1 MANEVPKTMDA
12 AGWMALPIG
21 LMWSASFLCTMYGT
35 ERPFLSMLS
44 TVLAIIS
51 IYMLYKQL
59 TNYYRLYPSVSWL
72 HILRLSFVTCLLA
85 GLLTDMVQYAYF
97 LWLDNGRLLSILGT
111 SLQSEEYREAWKKM
125 MPEVDL
131 NEMQKKRK
139 SHSTFFKESHS
150 LNVRSKVIG
159 LYGRTTLLSV
169 LQPMKAS
176 LPIVVTESGISTS
189 IKPVFPKTVK
199 PLFLAESINDLRAH
213 RIVNAYKD
221 AA

>member
-111 SLQSEEYREAWKKM
+111 SMQNEEYREAWKKM

-131 NEMQKKRK
+131 DEMQKLVQ
-139 SHSTFFKESHS
+139 SMT
-150 LNVRSKVIG
+150 VRDI
-159 LYGRTTLLSV
+159 V
-169 LQPMKAS
+169 LQMAFYNVILALPAS
-176 LPIVVTESGISTS
+176 LLAALPVR
-189 IKPVFPKTVK
+189 KPVKK
-199 PLFLAESINDLRAH
+199 
-213 RIVNAYKD
+213 
-221 AA
+221 

>member
-35 ERPFLSMLS
+35 ERPILSMLS

-111 SLQSEEYREAWKKM
+111 SMQNEEYREAWKKM

-131 NEMQKKRK
+131 DEMQKLVQ
-139 SHSTFFKESHS
+139 SMT
-150 LNVRSKVIG
+150 VRDI
-159 LYGRTTLLSV
+159 V
-169 LQPMKAS
+169 LQMAFYNVILALPAS
-176 LPIVVTESGISTS
+176 LLAALPVR
-189 IKPVFPKTVK
+189 KPVKK
-199 PLFLAESINDLRAH
+199 
-213 RIVNAYKD
+213 
-221 AA
+221 

>member
-72 HILRLSFVTCLLA
+72 HILRLSFLTCLLA

-111 SLQSEEYREAWKKM
+111 SLQNEEYREAWKKM

-131 NEMQKKRK
+131 NEMQKLVQ
-139 SHSTFFKESHS
+139 SMT
-150 LNVRSKVIG
+150 VRDI
-159 LYGRTTLLSV
+159 V
-169 LQPMKAS
+169 LQLAFYNVILALPAS
-176 LPIVVTESGISTS
+176 LLAALPVR
-189 IKPVFPKTVK
+189 KPVKK
-199 PLFLAESINDLRAH
+199 
-213 RIVNAYKD
+213 
-221 AA
+221 

>member
-111 SLQSEEYREAWKKM
+111 SLQNEEYREAWKKM

-131 NEMQKKRK
+131 NEMQKLVQ
-139 SHSTFFKESHS
+139 SMT
-150 LNVRSKVIG
+150 VRDI
-159 LYGRTTLLSV
+159 V
-169 LQPMKAS
+169 LQLAFYNVILALPAS
-176 LPIVVTESGISTS
+176 LLAALPVR
-189 IKPVFPKTVK
+189 KPVK
-199 PLFLAESINDLRAH
+199 I
-213 RIVNAYKD
+213 
-221 AA
+221 

>member
-72 HILRLSFVTCLLA
+72 HILRLSFVTSLLA

-111 SLQSEEYREAWKKM
+111 SMQNEEYREAWKKM

-131 NEMQKKRK
+131 NEMQKLVQ
-139 SHSTFFKESHS
+139 SMT
-150 LNVRSKVIG
+150 VRDI
-159 LYGRTTLLSV
+159 V
-169 LQPMKAS
+169 LQLAFYNVILALPAS
-176 LPIVVTESGISTS
+176 LLAALPVR
-189 IKPVFPKTVK
+189 KPVKK
-199 PLFLAESINDLRAH
+199 
-213 RIVNAYKD
+213 
-221 AA
+221 

>member
-111 SLQSEEYREAWKKM
+111 SLQNEEYREAWKKM

-131 NEMQKKRK
+131 NEMQKLVQ
-139 SHSTFFKESHS
+139 SMA
-150 LNVRSKVIG
+150 VRDI
-159 LYGRTTLLSV
+159 V
-169 LQPMKAS
+169 LQLAFYNVILALPAS
-176 LPIVVTESGISTS
+176 LLAALPVR
-189 IKPVFPKTVK
+189 KPVKK
-199 PLFLAESINDLRAH
+199 
-213 RIVNAYKD
+213 
-221 AA
+221 

>member
-72 HILRLSFVTCLLA
+72 HILRLSFVACLLA

-111 SLQSEEYREAWKKM
+111 SMQNEEYREAWKKM

-131 NEMQKKRK
+131 NEMQKLVQ
-139 SHSTFFKESHS
+139 SMT
-150 LNVRSKVIG
+150 VRDI
-159 LYGRTTLLSV
+159 V
-169 LQPMKAS
+169 LQLAFYNVILALPAS
-176 LPIVVTESGISTS
+176 LLAALPVR
-189 IKPVFPKTVK
+189 KPVKK
-199 PLFLAESINDLRAH
+199 
-213 RIVNAYKD
+213 
-221 AA
+221 

>member
-1 MANEVPKTMDA
+1 MANEIPKTMDA

-111 SLQSEEYREAWKKM
+111 SLQNEEYREAWKKM

-131 NEMQKKRK
+131 NEMQKLVQ
-139 SHSTFFKESHS
+139 SMT
-150 LNVRSKVIG
+150 VRDI
-159 LYGRTTLLSV
+159 V
-169 LQPMKAS
+169 LQLAFYNVILALPAS
-176 LPIVVTESGISTS
+176 LLAALPVR
-189 IKPVFPKTVK
+189 KPVKK
-199 PLFLAESINDLRAH
+199 
-213 RIVNAYKD
+213 
-221 AA
+221 

>member
-111 SLQSEEYREAWKKM
+111 SMQNEEYREAWKKM

-131 NEMQKKRK
+131 NEMQKLVQ
-139 SHSTFFKESHS
+139 SMT
-150 LNVRSKVIG
+150 VRDI
-159 LYGRTTLLSV
+159 V
-169 LQPMKAS
+169 LQLAFYNVILALPAS
-176 LPIVVTESGISTS
+176 LLAALPVR
-189 IKPVFPKTVK
+189 KPVKK
-199 PLFLAESINDLRAH
+199 
-213 RIVNAYKD
+213 
-221 AA
+221 

>member
-72 HILRLSFVTCLLA
+72 HILRLSFLTCLLA

-97 LWLDNGRLLSILGT
+97 LWLDNGRLLSILGN
-111 SLQSEEYREAWKKM
+111 SLQNEEYREAWKKM

-131 NEMQKKRK
+131 DEMQKLVQ
-139 SHSTFFKESHS
+139 SMT
-150 LNVRSKVIG
+150 VRDI
-159 LYGRTTLLSV
+159 V
-169 LQPMKAS
+169 LQMAFYNVILALPAS
-176 LPIVVTESGISTS
+176 LLAALPVR
-189 IKPVFPKTVK
+189 KPVKK
-199 PLFLAESINDLRAH
+199 
-213 RIVNAYKD
+213 
-221 AA
+221 

>member
-97 LWLDNGRLLSILGT
+97 LWLDNGRLLSILET
-111 SLQSEEYREAWKKM
+111 SMQNEEYREAWKKM

-131 NEMQKKRK
+131 NEMQKLVQ
-139 SHSTFFKESHS
+139 SMT
-150 LNVRSKVIG
+150 VRDI
-159 LYGRTTLLSV
+159 V
-169 LQPMKAS
+169 LQLAFYNVILALPAS
-176 LPIVVTESGISTS
+176 LLAALPVR
-189 IKPVFPKTVK
+189 KPVKK
-199 PLFLAESINDLRAH
+199 
-213 RIVNAYKD
+213 
-221 AA
+221 

>member
-72 HILRLSFVTCLLA
+72 HILRLSFLTCLLA

-111 SLQSEEYREAWKKM
+111 SLQNEEYREAWKKM

-131 NEMQKKRK
+131 DEMQKLVQ
-139 SHSTFFKESHS
+139 SMT
-150 LNVRSKVIG
+150 VRDI
-159 LYGRTTLLSV
+159 V
-169 LQPMKAS
+169 LQMAFYNVILALPAS
-176 LPIVVTESGISTS
+176 LLAALPVR
-189 IKPVFPKTVK
+189 KPVKK
-199 PLFLAESINDLRAH
+199 
-213 RIVNAYKD
+213 
-221 AA
+221 

>member
-72 HILRLSFVTCLLA
+72 RILRLSFLTCLLA

-131 NEMQKKRK
+131 NEMQKLVQ
-139 SHSTFFKESHS
+139 SMT
-150 LNVRSKVIG
+150 VRDI
-159 LYGRTTLLSV
+159 V
-169 LQPMKAS
+169 LQLAFYNVILALPAS
-176 LPIVVTESGISTS
+176 LLAALPVR
-189 IKPVFPKTVK
+189 KPVKK
-199 PLFLAESINDLRAH
+199 
-213 RIVNAYKD
+213 
-221 AA
+221 

>member
-72 HILRLSFVTCLLA
+72 HILRLSFLTCLLA
-85 GLLTDMVQYAYF
+85 GLLTDMVQYTYF

-111 SLQSEEYREAWKKM
+111 SMQNEEYREAWKKM

-131 NEMQKKRK
+131 NEMQKLVQ
-139 SHSTFFKESHS
+139 SMT
-150 LNVRSKVIG
+150 VRDI
-159 LYGRTTLLSV
+159 V
-169 LQPMKAS
+169 LQLAFYNVILALPAS
-176 LPIVVTESGISTS
+176 LLAALPVR
-189 IKPVFPKTVK
+189 KPVKK
-199 PLFLAESINDLRAH
+199 
-213 RIVNAYKD
+213 
-221 AA
+221 